1 MATTSQQVYDFSGL
15 RRAHLRTP
23 GNALFSLSY
32 KQGWGGSHHLL
43 KIPFPP
49 ATKGVFYY
57 HLSPGSPPQA
67 GELRFKKCD
76 SALQFHK
83 GEDLQVDLGQPWSLP
98 LLNIVQCPSREGFLD
113 ELLVEPGLV
122 DQELVADLQNIFRVS
137 RAENRGVGFSRGGL
151 ILHDIDQPFVTE
163 VHMPCIAARLVTRQ
177 SVQMMKN
184 TYMFWPEAGHAK
196 LSTSPPPFSG
206 IFGSPYLIELVEF

>member
-1 MATTSQQVYDFSGL
+1 MRQRATIPQG
-15 RRAHLRTP
+15 RRSPSRLRTTLVI
-23 GNALFSLSY
+23 A
-32 KQGWGGSHHLL
+32 
-43 KIPFPP
+43 
-49 ATKGVFYY
+49 
-57 HLSPGSPPQA
+57 
-67 GELRFKKCD
+67 
-76 SALQFHK
+76 
-83 GEDLQVDLGQPWSLP
+83 
-98 LLNIVQCPSREGFLD
+98 LNIVQCPSREGFLD

-122 DQELVADLQNIFRVS
+122 DQELVADLQSIFRVS

-184 TYMFWPEAGHAK
+184 IYMFWPEAGHAK

-206 IFGSPYLIELVEF
+206 IFGSISDRIG